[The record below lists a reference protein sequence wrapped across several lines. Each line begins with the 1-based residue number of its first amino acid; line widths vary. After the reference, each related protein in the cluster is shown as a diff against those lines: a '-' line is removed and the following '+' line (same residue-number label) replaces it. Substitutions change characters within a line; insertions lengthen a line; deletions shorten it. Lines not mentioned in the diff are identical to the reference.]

1 MPVEWLLLSVS
12 IFQAF
17 QGAANFSWL
26 GATLGFTQLTSI
38 PLCVPHTLGSLGSPK
53 EDSAKAMAFAGSWQD
68 TGRSAR
74 ALTSPKVC
82 PGAPGRG
89 GGCGGAS
96 AQRPG
101 GEPDAP
107 GPPCCRSLGDAPQDS
122 RRLWERTSAVA
133 GAAGARPP
141 PRTARRPEER
151 VRRENRRPATFPTSP
166 PCGHRRGSRA
176 LREAPAGGSP

>member
-1 MPVEWLLLSVS
+1 MFGCLSLCLSGFSLFKALPISPGWVPLWGLLNLQVS
-12 IFQAF
+12 LYAYLTLWGLWEALRRTLQKQWPL
-17 QGAANFSWL
+17 QGAGKTRVARHAL
-26 GATLGFTQLTSI
+26 
-38 PLCVPHTLGSLGSPK
+38 SLAP
-53 EDSAKAMAFAGSWQD
+53 
-68 TGRSAR
+68 RSAQ
-74 ALTSPKVC
+74 
-82 PGAPGRG
+82 GRRDG

-101 GEPDAP
+101 DEPDAP

-141 PRTARRPEER
+141 PRTARRPEGR
-151 VRRENRRPATFPTSP
+151 VRREDRRPATFPTSP